1 MKRVF
6 SRIRNAIKEP
16 KRIILF
22 FNSNGFLKFLPDE
35 LWTKMMYKI
44 RLGRKLNLKNP
55 VTYNEKL
62 QWLKLNYYNP
72 LYTQLA
78 DKYEVRKY
86 ITNKIGERYLIPLIG
101 VYDEFDD
108 ICFEKL
114 PNQFVIKCTHDS
126 GGLVICKNKS
136 ELDIVQTKRKIEKS
150 LKRNYYNVSR
160 EWVYRDIKP
169 RIIIEKYMENENKKG
184 LIDYKFFCFNGTP
197 KFLYVSEGLEDH
209 STARISFLNMN
220 FQFERFQR
228 KDYKPF
234 NDISEVFKPVNY
246 DKMVKLAR
254 ELSENFPFVRVDFYE
269 IKGKIYFS
277 EFTFFPCLGML
288 PFEPEEWDRI
298 IGDWLT
304 LPEKKL

>member
-1 MKRVF
+1 MSRVF

-16 KRIILF
+16 RRIVLF
-22 FNSNGFLKFLPDE
+22 LNSIGFLKFLPDKI
-35 LWTKMMYKI
+35 WIKIMYRIK
-44 RLGRKLNLKNP
+44 LGRPLNLKNP

-62 QWLKLNYYNP
+62 QWLKLNYHNP

-86 ITNKIGERYLIPLIG
+86 ISNKIGGKYLIPLIG
-101 VYDEFDD
+101 VYDKFDD
-108 ICFEKL
+108 ICFDRL

-126 GGLVICKNKS
+126 GGLVICKNKRK
-136 ELDIVQTKRKIEKS
+136 LDIVQTKKKIEKS

-160 EWVYRDIKP
+160 EWVYKDIKP
-169 RIIIEKYMENENKKG
+169 RIIIEKYMENENKSG
-184 LIDYKFFCFNGTP
+184 LIDFKFFCFNGTP

-209 STARISFLNMN
+209 STAKISFLNMD
-220 FQFERFQR
+220 FQLESFRR
-228 KDYKPF
+228 KDYRPF

-246 DKMVKLAR
+246 DKMVELAG

-277 EFTFFPCLGML
+277 EFTFFPCSGML

-298 IGDWLT
+298 IGNWLT
-304 LPEKKL
+304 LPEKNI